1 MFTATPPEKDWGVY
15 SCKMA
20 KWWPMHLANCDN
32 MREIILL
39 MIWNWPQWCML

>member
-1 MFTATPPEKDWGVY
+1 MFTATLPEKDWGVY

-32 MREIILL
+32 MKETILL
-39 MIWNWPQWCML
+39 MI